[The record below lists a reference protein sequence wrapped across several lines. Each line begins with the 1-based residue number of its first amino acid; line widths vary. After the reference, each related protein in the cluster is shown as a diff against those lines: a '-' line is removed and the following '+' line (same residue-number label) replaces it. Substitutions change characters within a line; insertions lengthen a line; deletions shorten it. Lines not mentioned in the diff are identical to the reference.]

1 VRSPFYSPNS
11 LPAMV
16 SLTIAVQF
24 QPIATERAI
33 ALIGLLLVEL
43 FLVRDRLFAAL
54 VQLFA
59 ALVELFQIPITANF
73 LHYPTSAAKVTQHFD
88 TFLAKSPIPLLT
100 VRSDNDR
107 DRLQQLIDTYFRSG
121 DRLQR

>member
-1 VRSPFYSPNS
+1 
-11 LPAMV
+11 MV

-54 VQLFA
+54 V
-59 ALVELFQIPITANF
+59 ELFQIPITANF
-73 LHYPTSAAKVTQHFD
+73 LHYPTSAAKITQHFD
-88 TFLAKSPIPLLT
+88 AFLAKFPIPLLR
-100 VRSDNDR
+100 VQWDNDPAH
-107 DRLQQLIDTYFRSG
+107 LQELIDTYFRSG
-121 DRLQR
+121 DRL

>member
-1 VRSPFYSPNS
+1 
-11 LPAMV
+11 MV
-16 SLTIAVQF
+16 SLTIAVLF

-59 ALVELFQIPITANF
+59 VLVELFLLPITANF
-73 LHYPTSAAKVTQHFD
+73 MPYPTSAAKVTQHFD
-88 TFLAKSPIPLLT
+88 TFLAKFPIPLLT
-100 VRSDNDR
+100 VQWDNDR
-107 DRLQQLIDTYFRSG
+107 AHLQQLTDTYLRSG